1 MEYSMR
7 KGNKFVTVETLADK
21 EHYLAHGY
29 ELVKLNENGTYE
41 TLEESTKMK
50 TQKEYNDLIAAKD
63 AEIKEL
69 EAALANKDA
78 EVEAEPEAVKSKAKK

>member
-1 MEYSMR
+1 MR

-29 ELVKLNENGTYE
+29 GLVKLTENGTYE

-78 EVEAEPEAVKSKAKK
+78 EVEAEPEAAKSKAKK